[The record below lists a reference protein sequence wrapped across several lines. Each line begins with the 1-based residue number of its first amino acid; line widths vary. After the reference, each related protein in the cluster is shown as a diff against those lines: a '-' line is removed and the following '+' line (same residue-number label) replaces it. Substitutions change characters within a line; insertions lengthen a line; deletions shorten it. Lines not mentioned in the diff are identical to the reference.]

1 METGPEPPGQ
11 AIGAVPRGETP
22 VEVSAAPRTIFTVGH
37 SNHPIETLLSL
48 LASRGIQAVA
58 DVRTS
63 PYSSYATHFDK
74 GAIDVALRAAG
85 IRYVFLGDSLGGR
98 PDDPRCYDAEGRVLY
113 GRVAE
118 SPVFQAGIERLL
130 GGAVQMRVALLCGEE
145 DPAGCHRRLLIGRV
159 LGERGVQVIHLRG
172 DGRAQTEEELAR
184 DEEFRRTGGQLS
196 LFDTREP
203 EEWKSIRSVSP
214 KKAPPSSS
222 DS

>member
-1 METGPEPPGQ
+1 M
-11 AIGAVPRGETP
+11 PRGEAPDET
-22 VEVSAAPRTIFTVGH
+22 SSAPRTVFTIGH
-37 SNHPIETLLSL
+37 SNHPIETLLGL
-48 LASRGIQAVA
+48 LESRGIQAVA

-63 PYSSYATHFDK
+63 PYSSYATQFDK
-74 GAIDVALRAAG
+74 GAIDAALRAAG

-98 PDDPRCYDAEGRVLY
+98 PDDPRCYDVDGRVLY
-113 GRVAE
+113 GRIAE
-118 SPVFQAGIERLL
+118 SPAFQAGVDRLL
-130 GGAVQMRVALLCGEE
+130 GGAAQMRVALLCGEE

-159 LGERGVQVIHLRG
+159 LRERGVQVIHLRG

-203 EEWKSIRSVSP
+203 EAWKSTRSVSP
-214 KKAPPSSS
+214 RKAPPSSS